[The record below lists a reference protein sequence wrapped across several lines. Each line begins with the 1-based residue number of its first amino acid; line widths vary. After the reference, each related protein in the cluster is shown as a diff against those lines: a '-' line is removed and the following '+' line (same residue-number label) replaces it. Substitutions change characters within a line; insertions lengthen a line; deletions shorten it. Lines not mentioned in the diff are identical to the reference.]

1 MSEVKSDQKEVMMG
15 LLDKLKWQW
24 DRVGV
29 LTSLFSKWRP
39 RNCKT
44 EKDYENSLY
53 SFLHRELEDHQITK
67 QYGIGRVHAD
77 LAIDDK
83 LIIEIK
89 YNLNTSA
96 KYQRI
101 LGQLAEYKEWG
112 GRVVLL
118 LVGKTDP
125 NLRKQLTSYLEK
137 EGLCGSMF
145 LHEEDK
151 VIIYEK

>member
-1 MSEVKSDQKEVMMG
+1 MG
-15 LLDKLKWQW
+15 LIDKLKWLGNS
-24 DRVGV
+24 VGV

-44 EKDYENSLY
+44 EKAYENSLN
-53 SFLHRELEDHQITK
+53 SFLHKELEDHQITK
-67 QYGIGRVHAD
+67 QYGIGRSRAD
-77 LAIDDK
+77 LVIDDR
-83 LIIEIK
+83 LLIEIK

-96 KYQRI
+96 KYQRL
-101 LGQLAEYKEWG
+101 LGQLAEYKEWD

>member
-1 MSEVKSDQKEVMMG
+1 
-15 LLDKLKWQW
+15 L
-24 DRVGV
+24 
-29 LTSLFSKWRP
+29 
-39 RNCKT
+39 N
-44 EKDYENSLY
+44 
-53 SFLHRELEDHQITK
+53 SFLHKELEDHQITK
-67 QYGIGRVHAD
+67 QYGIGRSRAD
-77 LAIDDK
+77 LVIDDR

-96 KYQRI
+96 KYQRL
-101 LGQLAEYKEWG
+101 LGQLAEYKEWD

-137 EGLCGSMF
+137 EGLCSSMF